1 MANNDTLLVLAA
13 SYHDV
18 QAAQRDYDMVKELFE
33 REGIGHDFD
42 ASVVQRDAEG
52 KSHVISKHEE
62 SSRHGLKWGLAV
74 GAACAVFP
82 AVGLIGGMVAGGAIG
97 AAAGHL
103 KGGMKDS
110 DLKKVAD
117 TLDEGEAG
125 LVVVYATNMN
135 DQIDAVI
142 RAEDKYVTEEVAVD
156 QATLDK
162 QIAADPSVS

>member
-18 QAAQRDYDMVKELFE
+18 QAAQRDYDTVKELFV

-42 ASVVQRDAEG
+42 ACVVQRDAEG
-52 KSHVISKHEE
+52 ESHVISKHEE
-62 SSRHGLKWGLAV
+62 STRHGLKWGLAV
-74 GAACAVFP
+74 GAA
-82 AVGLIGGMVAGGAIG
+82 
-97 AAAGHL
+97 AGHV

-135 DQIDAVI
+135 DQVDAVI
-142 RAEDKYVTEEVAVD
+142 RAGDKYVTEEVAVD
-156 QATLDK
+156 QATLDR
-162 QIAADPSVS
+162 QIAADASGS

>member
-18 QAAQRDYDMVKELFE
+18 QAAQRDYDTVKELFE

-52 KSHVISKHEE
+52 ESHFISKHEE
-62 SSRHGLKWGLAV
+62 STRHGLKWGLAV

-82 AVGLIGGMVAGGAIG
+82 AVGLIGGMAAG
-97 AAAGHL
+97 AAAGHV

-117 TLDEGEAG
+117 TLDEGGAG

-156 QATLDK
+156 QATLDR
-162 QIAADPSVS
+162 QIAADASGS